1 MLREE
6 STCLISHKLSEPE
19 LRQRSLD
26 LTDDLEQLEALK
38 EEKKTKM
45 AEYKERENQ
54 MVSRVK
60 SARETVKTGIS
71 VLETPCVKVYDT
83 DARQVW
89 FELSDGS
96 KHHKREMRDDEFGHA
111 MKGDLFDGASED
123 EAM

>member
-6 STCLISHKLSEPE
+6 STALIPHKLSEPE

-45 AEYKERENQ
+45 GEYKERENAL
-54 MVSRVK
+54 VSRVK
-60 SARETVKTGIS
+60 AARETVKTGIS
-71 VLETPCVKVYDT
+71 VLETPCIKVYDT
-83 DARQVW
+83 ERRIVW
-89 FELSDGS
+89 FETSDGTQ
-96 KHHKREMRDDEFGHA
+96 HHKREMRDDEYGKA
-111 MKGDLFDGASED
+111 VNGDLFEGLNE